1 MRYFARISYDGS
13 DFEGFQRLKY
23 GRGVQ
28 NELERVLSVIGKEP
42 IVVKGASRT
51 DAFVHA
57 YDQCIHFDFPFEMEP
72 EKLKYVMN
80 RMLRDSVAVKSI
92 KKVETQFHARFDV
105 KEKKYLYVLFLGEKD
120 PFLRNHIT
128 MCYQNLDIK
137 KMKRAAHLFLGKHDF
152 RNFVSGSRN
161 NYQSEIYSFH
171 VKRYGEFLLFEVRGK
186 SFYRYMVR
194 SLVGALVDVGSGKIT
209 LEEISNSLTL
219 KSMQRF
225 SVLPPQGL
233 YLMKITY

>member
-13 DFEGFQRLKY
+13 DFEGFQRLKN

-28 NELERVLSVIGKEP
+28 NELERVLSVISKES

-80 RMLRDSVAVKSI
+80 RMLRDSVSVKSI
-92 KKVETQFHARFDV
+92 KKVESQFH
-105 KEKKYLYVLFLGEKD
+105 
-120 PFLRNHIT
+120 
-128 MCYQNLDIK
+128 
-137 KMKRAAHLFLGKHDF
+137 AAHLFLGKHDF